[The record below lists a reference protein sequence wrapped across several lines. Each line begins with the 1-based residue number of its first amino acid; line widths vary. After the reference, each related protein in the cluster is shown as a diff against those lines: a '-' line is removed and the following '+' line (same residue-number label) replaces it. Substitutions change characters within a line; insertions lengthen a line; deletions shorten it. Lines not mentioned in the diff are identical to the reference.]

1 MILVDT
7 SAWIDW
13 LRGDATQAV
22 TGLEH
27 VMAAGVPFGITGI
40 IFQEILQG
48 AGSPASFQRLEEYFA
63 SQRFHQPMDPVQSHA
78 AAAAIYADCRRA
90 GITIRSTID
99 CLIARIAIEHELLL
113 LHSDR
118 DFPRMHPVAP
128 ALRLFE
134 DEYPV

>member
-13 LRGDATQAV
+13 LRGEETPAV
-22 TGLEH
+22 QGLER
-27 VMAAGVPFGITGI
+27 VMAAGVPFGITGV

-48 AGSPASFQRLEEYFA
+48 ASSAASFQRLEAYFA
-63 SQRFHQPMDPVQSHA
+63 SQRFHQPLDPVRSHA

-90 GITIRSTID
+90 GITIRSTVD
-99 CLIARIAIEHELLL
+99 CLIARTAIEHDLLL
-113 LHSDR
+113 LHSDC
-118 DFPRMHPVAP
+118 DFPRMRRAAP
-128 ALRLFE
+128 NLRLFE